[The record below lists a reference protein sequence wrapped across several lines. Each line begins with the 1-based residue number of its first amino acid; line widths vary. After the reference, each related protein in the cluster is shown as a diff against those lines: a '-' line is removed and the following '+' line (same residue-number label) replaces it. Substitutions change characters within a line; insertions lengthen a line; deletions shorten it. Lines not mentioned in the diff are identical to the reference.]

1 MKDLA
6 RYRAAWHSSAANY
19 DETVHLTTMPVPMG
33 WRSAGAGEEW
43 IYVDL
48 GAASQIDDVEV
59 VWGEAFA
66 RRYEIQLSDDAVPWC
81 TVAEAEGTQTE
92 AVRTRITGQAR
103 FVRVLCTEAA
113 AAHYEIREIHVW
125 GQNDLQSPI

>member
-19 DETVHLTTMPVPMG
+19 DETAHLTTMPVPMG

-66 RRYEIQLSDDAVPWC
+66 RRYEIQLSDDAV
-81 TVAEAEGTQTE
+81 Q
-92 AVRTRITGQAR
+92 
-103 FVRVLCTEAA
+103 
-113 AAHYEIREIHVW
+113 
-125 GQNDLQSPI
+125 